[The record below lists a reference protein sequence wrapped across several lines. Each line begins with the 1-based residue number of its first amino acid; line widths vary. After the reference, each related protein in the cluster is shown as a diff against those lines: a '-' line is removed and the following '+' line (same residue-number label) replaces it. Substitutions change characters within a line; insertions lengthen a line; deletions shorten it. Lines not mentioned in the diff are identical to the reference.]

1 MADTRT
7 WLEWSAQYLMNTYAR
22 NPLVLVRGEGARV
35 WDSDGKEY
43 LDFVEGFAVNA
54 LGHCHPRVVA
64 TIREQAGRL
73 IQVSNLYH
81 IASQIEL
88 AKLLVEHSF
97 ADKVFFCNS
106 GSEANEGAIKLA
118 RRCVRESRASDCYEI
133 ITMRGSFHG
142 RTLGALA
149 ATAQEK
155 YQQGFEP
162 LPTGFKYVPYGNL
175 EAAERAVDNRT
186 CAILVEPIQ
195 GEGGV
200 NVPDDEY
207 LPGLRRLC
215 DRSGALLILD
225 EVQTGMGRTGTLWAH
240 QRYGIEPDIMT
251 VAKALAG
258 GVPIGAV
265 LARERVATSFTPGS
279 HGSTFGGNPLA
290 TAAGV
295 AAFTTIVEEKVPA
308 RAERMGHHFLER
320 LAALQSKY
328 AAINAVR
335 GLGLLVGMEL
345 DRPVKEIVA
354 GCREEGLLILTAGD
368 NVLRFLPPL
377 IVEEADLGR
386 AVEILD
392 AVLGRVLS

>member
-1 MADTRT
+1 MTDTKT

-22 NPLVLVRGEGARV
+22 NPLVLVRGEGARA

-43 LDFVEGFAVNA
+43 LDFVQGYAVNA

-64 TIREQAGRL
+64 AIREQAGRL
-73 IQVSNLYH
+73 IQASNLYH
-81 IASQIEL
+81 IAPQVEL
-88 AKLLVEHSF
+88 AKLLTEHSF

-106 GSEANEGAIKLA
+106 GAEANEGAIKLA
-118 RRCVRESRASDCYEI
+118 RRYATEGLASDRYEI

-142 RTLGALA
+142 RTLAALA

-155 YQQGFEP
+155 HHHGFEP
-162 LPTGFKYVPYGNL
+162 LPTGFKYVPFGDL
-175 EAAERAVDNRT
+175 GAAERAVDNRT
-186 CAILVEPIQ
+186 CAILVEPVQ

-200 NVPDDEY
+200 NVPDAKY
-207 LPGLRRLC
+207 LPGLRKLC
-215 DRSGALLILD
+215 DETGVLLVLD
-225 EVQTGMGRTGTLWAH
+225 EIQTGMGRTGTLWGH

-258 GVPIGAV
+258 GFPIGAI
-265 LARERVATSFTPGS
+265 LARDRVAKHFTHGS

-295 AAFTTIVEEKVPA
+295 AAFTTIVEEKLPA
-308 RAERMGHHFLER
+308 RAERMGRHFLER
-320 LAALQSKY
+320 LTALQSKCP
-328 AAINAVR
+328 AIKAVR
-335 GLGLLVGMEL
+335 GLGLLVGMEF
-345 DRPVKEIVA
+345 DRPVKEIVT

-377 IVEEADLGR
+377 IVDEADLDR

-392 AVLGRVLS
+392 AVLARSLS